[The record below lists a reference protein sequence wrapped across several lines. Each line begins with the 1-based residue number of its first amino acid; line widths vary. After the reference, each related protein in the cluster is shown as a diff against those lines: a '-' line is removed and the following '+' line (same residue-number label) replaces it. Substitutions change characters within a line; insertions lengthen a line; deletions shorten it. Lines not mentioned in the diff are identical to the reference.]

1 MKFDRWVTGLIL
13 NPLNMSMN
21 MSIRIKKGLAF
32 ILFGSRW
39 LAAPIYVGL
48 IGALILILVKFYEDL
63 IEDLHWAK
71 DFSPTDTILAV
82 LGLIDLSLTANLVIM
97 VILAGYESF
106 VSKIDNS
113 NHPDRPD
120 WLAHMDFAGLKLK
133 LVGSMVAISGIYLL
147 EVFMNIEKYTPERV
161 HLLLGI
167 HFTLMLSGLIM
178 AITDFIVG
186 RTTKH
191 D

>member
-1 MKFDRWVTGLIL
+1 
-13 NPLNMSMN
+13 MSKQ
-21 MSIRIKKGLAF
+21 IKRALEF
-32 ILFGSRW
+32 LLFASRW
-39 LAAPIYVGL
+39 LMAPIYIGL
-48 IGALILILVKFYEDL
+48 IGALLLILVKFFEDL
-63 IEDLHWAK
+63 VEDWHFVW
-71 DFSPTDTILAV
+71 DFTATDTILVV
-82 LGLIDLSLTANLVIM
+82 LGLIDLSLAANLVMM

-113 NHPDRPD
+113 DHPDRPD

-147 EVFMNIEKYTPERV
+147 EVFMNIEKYTAERV
-161 HLLLGI
+161 QLLIGI
-167 HFTLMLSGLIM
+167 HFTLMISGLIM
-178 AITDFIVG
+178 AITDYIVG

>member
-1 MKFDRWVTGLIL
+1 MTLQKQ
-13 NPLNMSMN
+13 
-21 MSIRIKKGLAF
+21 IKRGFAYV
-32 ILFGSRW
+32 LFGSRW
-39 LAAPIYVGL
+39 LMAPIYAGL
-48 IGALILILVKFYEDL
+48 IGALVLILVKFFEDL
-63 IEDLHWAK
+63 VEDLHGVQ
-71 DFSPTDTILAV
+71 DFTPTDTILAV

-113 NHPDRPD
+113 DHPDRPD
-120 WLAHMDFAGLKLK
+120 WLAHMDFTGLKLK

-161 HLLLGI
+161 HLLIGI

-178 AITDFIVG
+178 AITDYIVG
-186 RTTKH
+186 RTAKH